1 MQIITFGSFKG
12 GSGKTTALM
21 AACSS
26 FIAQGRKVALL
37 EADPNAPLTEWRKNA
52 RELGTWDEDCLLLP
66 ADELASFEASYA
78 QAERTGIDLVLA
90 DTQGAASD
98 LNDSILVNSAV
109 VVIPTAL
116 TTLDINAA
124 METME
129 YVVKLFMSSKQ
140 DVPTA
145 ILLQRLPVGKL
156 TVAQNADLAEL
167 QSLPMFEA
175 RLHHRDAF
183 AALQS
188 RGLLHRYHDRLQAHP
203 ARRIE
208 ARHLEVARE
217 EADSFAAD
225 LLDALA

>member
-26 FIAQGRKVALL
+26 LIAQGHKIALM
-37 EADPNAPLTEWRKNA
+37 EADPNAPLAEWRKNG
-52 RELGTWDEDCLLLP
+52 RELGTWDEECLILP
-66 ADELASFEASYA
+66 ADQLASFEASYE
-78 QAERTGIDLVLA
+78 QAERTGIDLVLV

-98 LNDSILVNSAV
+98 LNDSILVNSNV

-129 YVVKLFMSSKQ
+129 YVVKLFMASKQ

-156 TVAQNADLAEL
+156 TNAQSADLAEL
-167 QSLPMFEA
+167 QSLPIFDT
-175 RLHHRDAF
+175 RFHHRDAF

-188 RGLLHRYHDRLQAHP
+188 RGLLHRYYEILQIDP
-203 ARRIE
+203 TRRIA
-208 ARHLEVARE
+208 ARHLDVARQ

-225 LLDALA
+225 LLDAIP

>member
-26 FIAQGRKVALL
+26 LIAQGRQVALM
-37 EADPNAPLTEWRKNA
+37 EADPNAPLAEWRKNG
-52 RELGTWDEDCLLLP
+52 REFGTWDEECLILP
-66 ADELASFEASYA
+66 ADQLASFEASYE
-78 QAERTGIDLVLA
+78 QAVCTGIDLVLV

-98 LNDSILVNSAV
+98 LNDSILVNSNV

-129 YVVKLFMSSKQ
+129 YVVKLFMASKQ

-156 TVAQNADLAEL
+156 TVAQSADLAEL
-167 QSLPMFEA
+167 QSLPIFDT
-175 RLHHRDAF
+175 RFHHRDAF

-188 RGLLHRYHDRLQAHP
+188 RGLLHRYYEILQTDP
-203 ARRIE
+203 TRRIA
-208 ARHLEVARE
+208 ARHLDVARQ

-225 LLDALA
+225 LLDAIP